1 MAEQKPTGVDQRSVM
16 LPFAWRGERAP
27 PAGSEPVLA
36 AAEADL
42 AEDFQFQRRLLLATD
57 RHLWISPTAESPTN
71 SWRAV
76 PLDSTARV
84 ELVDHPPIG
93 KFRWIGDGV
102 QVETWHFTSA
112 KFAEFRTLT
121 AAAER
126 VIAGHAA
133 DYETT
138 ETVCP
143 GCGAPLASENAICL
157 ACAEREKNASTSTLW
172 RLRHFARPYARQV
185 ALGFTLTVCATLA
198 GLVPPYLTMPLMDR
212 VLVPIQEGRPAD
224 FGLVKWYLG
233 GLALAAVAAML
244 LGWAR
249 TYVMA
254 WVSERI
260 SADLRTRTYSHL
272 QKLSL
277 EFFGGKRTGDLMT
290 RIGSDTD
297 NLCTFLSLHAL
308 DFANDVLMITLTACI
323 LISID
328 PTLALVT
335 LLPFPFI
342 AWLVNSVRGKLRRGF
357 DSGRRAWSR
366 MTSVLADTIPGI
378 RVVKAFAQEQR
389 EIDRFRKA
397 NDHILVV
404 NDRVN
409 RTWSYFGP
417 VVVLLTEAGLLVI
430 WACGAWRVA
439 EHAITVGVLTAF
451 LTYIGRFYA
460 RVDSMSRI
468 VSVTQR
474 AAAGAQRVF
483 EILDRVPSVPE
494 PAHPVHPG
502 RVRGEVEFR
511 NVGFRYG
518 SRQVTAGISL
528 SIRPGEMIGLV
539 GGSGAGKSTL
549 VNLVCRFY
557 DVGEGAILVDGTDI
571 RSFPVQEYRRN
582 IGIVLQEPFLFFGTV
597 AENIAYGKSDATR
610 EEIVAAARAARA
622 HEFILK
628 LSEGY
633 DSLVGER
640 GQMLSGGERQR
651 ISIARALLIDPRI
664 LILDEATSSVD
675 TETEREIQEALDNL
689 IRGRTTIA
697 IAHRLSTLRKA
708 DRLAVLERGRLVEL
722 GPEAELL
729 AAGGAYA
736 RLHEAQRKL
745 AEEEGVPPSE
755 HRASP
760 APTPFAMPEPTAR

>member
-1 MAEQKPTGVDQRSVM
+1 MAEQKSTGVDGRSVM

-27 PAGSEPVLA
+27 PAGSESVLA
-36 AAEADL
+36 AAEVDL
-42 AEDFQFQRRLLLATD
+42 AEDYQFQRRLLLASD
-57 RHLWISPTAESPTN
+57 RHLWISPTAESSTD
-71 SWRAV
+71 SWRV
-76 PLDSTARV
+76 LPLDSTARV

-93 KFRWIGDGV
+93 KFRWIGDGL

-112 KFAEFRTLT
+112 KFADFRTLT

-126 VIAGHAA
+126 VIAGNAA
-133 DYETT
+133 DFETT

-143 GCGAPLASENAICL
+143 GCGAPLASENAVCL

-185 ALGFTLTVCATLA
+185 ALGFSLTVAATLA

-224 FGLVKWYLG
+224 YGLVKWYLG

-244 LGWAR
+244 LSWAR

-460 RVDSMSRI
+460 RLDSMSRI

-483 EILDRVPSVPE
+483 EILDRVPSVPGAG
-494 PAHPVHPG
+494 PSGSSRSCARRG
-502 RVRGEVEFR
+502 RVSRTSA
-511 NVGFRYG
+511 FRYG
-518 SRQVTAGISL
+518 SRQVDGRHQPFDSPGRND
-528 SIRPGEMIGLV
+528 RPRRRR
-539 GGSGAGKSTL
+539 AARARSTL

-571 RSFPVQEYRRN
+571 RSLSRARVPPQYRHRAAGAVSVLRYRR
-582 IGIVLQEPFLFFGTV
+582 
-597 AENIAYGKSDATR
+597 R
-610 EEIVAAARAARA
+610 E
-622 HEFILK
+622 
-628 LSEGY
+628 
-633 DSLVGER
+633 
-640 GQMLSGGERQR
+640 
-651 ISIARALLIDPRI
+651 
-664 LILDEATSSVD
+664 
-675 TETEREIQEALDNL
+675 
-689 IRGRTTIA
+689 
-697 IAHRLSTLRKA
+697 HRLRQ
-708 DRLAVLERGRLVEL
+708 
-722 GPEAELL
+722 
-729 AAGGAYA
+729 AGGHA
-736 RLHEAQRKL
+736 
-745 AEEEGVPPSE
+745 
-755 HRASP
+755 
-760 APTPFAMPEPTAR
+760 